1 MLLITTY
8 IKIFF
13 KKKNRIFLCLGTVMT
28 DDYLYFNE
36 PFLFN
41 CNALVIIG
49 MKCIT
54 YISRYRY
61 NNNIYEYTFV
71 NYEQLLGLR

>member
-1 MLLITTY
+1 
-8 IKIFF
+8 
-13 KKKNRIFLCLGTVMT
+13 MT
-28 DDYLYFNE
+28 DDHLYFNE

-41 CNALVIIG
+41 ACNALVIIG

-54 YISRYRY
+54 YIGRYRY

-71 NYEQLLGLR
+71 NYEQL